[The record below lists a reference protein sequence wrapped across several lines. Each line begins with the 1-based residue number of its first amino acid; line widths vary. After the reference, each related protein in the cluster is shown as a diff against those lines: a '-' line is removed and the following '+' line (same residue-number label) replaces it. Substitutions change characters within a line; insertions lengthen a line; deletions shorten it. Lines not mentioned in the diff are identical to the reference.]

1 MALNAMERLPRD
13 ALFPPSWSPTLAR
26 GLLCLESMENASRM
40 PLRISF
46 LAMNII
52 QRIFHAEP
60 QRELREPIR
69 SRNKEA
75 CAESM
80 DC

>member
-13 ALFPPSWSPTLAR
+13 ILFPPA
-26 GLLCLESMENASRM
+26 GLESMENTPGI

-46 LAMNII
+46 LALNII

-69 SRNKEA
+69 SREKEA
-75 CAESM
+75 WAESM